1 MIAINQGDE
10 MLTVSELSKLAGVTP
25 DAIRHYTHIGLLKV
39 ERRAKNGYR
48 LFNTANVKHV
58 KFIRRAQGLGFTLA
72 DIAIIFQH
80 SEKGQSP
87 CPAVRDI
94 IHQRIDDN
102 RSRSAGLNA
111 LQQRMDEAL
120 DKWKT
125 MPDGEPDGNAIC
137 YLIESVTEPIE

>member
-1 MIAINQGDE
+1 

-25 DAIRHYTHIGLLKV
+25 DAIRHYVHIGLLKP
-39 ERRAKNGYR
+39 ERRAENGYR
-48 LFNTANVKHV
+48 LFNTANVKNV
-58 KFIRRAQGLGFTLA
+58 KFIRQAQGLGFTLA
-72 DIAIIFQH
+72 DIAEIFLH
-80 SEKGQSP
+80 SEQGRSP

-94 IHQRIDDN
+94 IRQRIDDN
-102 RSRSAGLNA
+102 RARLTGLNA

-125 MPDGEPDGNAIC
+125 MPDGEPDGDAIC